1 MNSPKTH
8 RIAMSAAFMALTCAA
23 TALLH
28 IRSPLGGYF
37 NMGDTLVLLSVLLLG
52 KKWGATAG
60 AIGAAMADV
69 LLAYF
74 IYAPAT
80 LVIKAL
86 TALTAAGILHLFPKK
101 NYFPLFLACLLG
113 ELVMAAGYFLF
124 ELFLYGIGGSWEN
137 LLLVNLPQAVINTLT
152 ATLLY
157 LLLRKTGLAEKIQGG
172 FRSVQ

>member
-1 MNSPKTH
+1 MSSQKIH
-8 RIAMSAAFMALTCAA
+8 RIAIAGAFAALTCAA

-37 NMGDTLVLLSVLLLG
+37 NMGDTLVLLSVLFLG
-52 KKWGATAG
+52 RKWGTAAG
-60 AIGAAMADV
+60 AMGSALADV

-86 TALTAAGILHLFPKK
+86 TALTAWGVFSLMKQE
-101 NYFPLFLACLLG
+101 NYFTLLFACVLG

-137 LLLVNLPQAVINTLT
+137 LLLTNLPQAAVNAVT
-152 ATLLY
+152 ASLLF
-157 LLLRKTGLAEKIQGG
+157 LLLKKTQLTEKIQGG
-172 FRSVQ
+172 ALHVK

>member
-1 MNSPKTH
+1 MNSAKTH
-8 RIAMSAAFMALTCAA
+8 RLAMSAAFMALTCAA

-52 KKWGATAG
+52 KKWGTAAG

-86 TALTAAGILHLFPKK
+86 TALTAAGVLCLFKREKP
-101 NYFPLFLACLLG
+101 FPLFLACLLG
-113 ELVMAAGYFLF
+113 ELAMAVGYFLF

-137 LLLVNLPQAVINTLT
+137 LLLVNLPQALVNTLA

-157 LLLRKTGLAEKIQGG
+157 LLLRKTGLAGKIQGG
-172 FRSVQ
+172 FRNVQ